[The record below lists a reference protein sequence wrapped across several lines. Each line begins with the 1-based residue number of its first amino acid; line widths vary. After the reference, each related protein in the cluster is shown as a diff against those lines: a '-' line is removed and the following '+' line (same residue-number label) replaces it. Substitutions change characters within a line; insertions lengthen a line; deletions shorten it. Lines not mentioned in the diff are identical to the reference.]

1 MKFNQF
7 LRPSMQNTAFNDRK
21 QAHTDYFVLI
31 GIEYYLD
38 CLVAMLNEMFSK
50 LSPIV
55 HPTFCQMFV
64 SCYYY
69 SFINFSIK
77 MVCK

>member
-1 MKFNQF
+1 
-7 LRPSMQNTAFNDRK
+7 MQNTAFNDRK

-50 LSPIV
+50 LSKLR
-55 HPTFCQMFV
+55 FEG
-64 SCYYY
+64 
-69 SFINFSIK
+69 NG
-77 MVCK
+77 